1 MLPVR
6 VVHVANEEG
15 DAGSMMKEAQRVI
28 ETTRKDWEV
37 EWVSPKESA

>member
-1 MLPVR
+1 
-6 VVHVANEEG
+6 VADAADEEG
-15 DAGSMMKEAQRVI
+15 ETGSMMKEAQRVI